1 MISISFNPGSADEDM
16 IEVEICVDSLESG
29 VAAAEGGCTRLEL
42 CAALSEGGLTP
53 TPALLRALKKCVSVP
68 M

>member
-1 MISISFNPGSADEDM
+1 M